1 MLRNSLAFPNC
12 FNKVLQVPKNIQLYN
27 ILFPLKTFLEQSIK
41 FNLIRKMNL
50 ITFAK
55 QDILLIFGRSYKES

>member
-1 MLRNSLAFPNC
+1 MLQNSLAFPNC
-12 FNKVLQVPKNIQLYN
+12 FSKVLQVSENIQLYN

-55 QDILLIFGRSYKES
+55 QYILLIFGRLY

>member
-12 FNKVLQVPKNIQLYN
+12 FNKVLQVPENIQLYN

>member
-12 FNKVLQVPKNIQLYN
+12 FNKVLQVPENIQLYN

-55 QDILLIFGRSYKES
+55 QDILLIFGRSY

>member
-12 FNKVLQVPKNIQLYN
+12 FNKVLQVPENIQLYN

-41 FNLIRKMNL
+41 FNLINL
-50 ITFAK
+50 NNYICKTRYSVNIWK
-55 QDILLIFGRSYKES
+55 IVLEKLE

>member
-12 FNKVLQVPKNIQLYN
+12 FNKVLQVPENIQLYN
-27 ILFPLKTFLEQSIK
+27 ILVPLKTFLEQTIK

-55 QDILLIFGRSYKES
+55 QDILLIFGRSY